1 MTSVNLFITINILY
15 NSFRYLLTVICILFC
30 EKVNC
35 QVGINT
41 QTPKATL
48 DINSNPNNMLAPDG
62 IIAPR
67 LTGDQLK
74 AKDNVYNTDQVGALV
89 YVTEKANNPVTPK
102 TINVNKSG
110 YYMFD
115 GIKWVFAFGENN
127 EANSNNL
134 TGVLVQLNQSSHL
147 ILNGVQ
153 SYGLL
158 MHNAGVTISPTYD
171 LGVWSSTTQTAE
183 DVISSDTGDNGAL
196 LIEKKQSGSPT
207 FYRISFEY
215 LMGNTPPLQTR
226 YFTIDIL
233 DNDTGG
239 HIFTQSIVV
248 PGGLNTG
255 HVAPFSIFF
264 STIPDNNLEHKGY
277 KVVFGVDTAGSQG
290 LPNNIS
296 VKMNQILKID

>member
-1 MTSVNLFITINILY
+1 MASMNLFILTSIWQN
-15 NSFRYLLTVICILFC
+15 NFRCVLISVCILFC
-30 EKVNC
+30 EIFNC

-41 QTPKATL
+41 QLPKATL
-48 DINSNPNNMLAPDG
+48 DINSNPNNMLIPDG

-74 AKDNVYNTDQVGALV
+74 AKDSVYNIDQIGALV
-89 YVTEKANNPVTPK
+89 YVIEKVNDPVTPK
-102 TINVNKSG
+102 TINVNKPG

-115 GIKWVFAFGENN
+115 GTKWLFAFGENN
-127 EANSNNL
+127 GGNSYNL
-134 TGVLVQLNQSSHL
+134 TGVLVQLNQSAHL
-147 ILNGVQ
+147 TLNGVQ

-158 MHNAGVTISPTYD
+158 MQNAGVTISPQYD
-171 LGVWSSTTQTAE
+171 LGVWSSTTQTVE
-183 DVISSDTGDNGAL
+183 DVISSDMGDNGAL
-196 LIEKKQSGSPT
+196 LIEKSLSGSPT
-207 FYRISFEY
+207 FYRISLEY
-215 LMGNTPPLQTR
+215 LMGNTPPVQTR
-226 YFTIDIL
+226 YFTVDIL

-239 HIFTQSIVV
+239 HIYTQSIVV

-264 STIPDNNLEHKGY
+264 STIPDGNPGHKGY
-277 KVVFGVDTAGSQG
+277 KILFGVDTAGSQG